1 MSTLELKKNLIEKIS
16 KIENEDLLN
25 EVNRLIDLE
34 TSDDAVYILNSQE
47 EQAISEAEIQIK
59 KGNVLT
65 DEEAKKDIDE
75 WLKK

>member
-59 KGNVLT
+59 KGKVLT
-65 DEEAKKDIDE
+65 NEEAKKDIDE
-75 WLKK
+75 WLRK